1 MATKTEDPTV
11 PPLAP
16 RRDEDTV
23 AEMTRAHD
31 LVDQR
36 ADDIR
41 ERIEK
46 VDAKI
51 SKLHRERVEL
61 TQELA
66 SVWHA
71 T

>member
-51 SKLHRERVEL
+51 NKLHRERVEL

>member
-1 MATKTEDPTV
+1 MATHTEEPTP

-16 RRDEDTV
+16 RRDEDAV
-23 AEMTRAHD
+23 AEMTREHE

-36 ADDIR
+36 ADEIR
-41 ERIEK
+41 DRIEK

-51 SKLHRERVEL
+51 SKLHREKVEL

-71 T
+71 S